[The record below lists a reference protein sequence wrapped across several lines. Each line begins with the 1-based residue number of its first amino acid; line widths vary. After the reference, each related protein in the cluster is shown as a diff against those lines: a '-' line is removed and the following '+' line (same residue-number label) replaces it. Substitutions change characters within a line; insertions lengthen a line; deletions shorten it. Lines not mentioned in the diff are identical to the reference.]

1 MKWQEMIS
9 GGKAALLL
17 LVFTIGVAIAI
28 AINSFVGLFIGGS
41 LENAAIDSSFYFINA
56 SNESQGLTAV
66 GTGFTTVIG
75 NLITNING
83 VQSPFTL
90 WVNLLSVILVLAV
103 FAGFVY
109 LGYTYYSDKK
119 GSKGS
124 SGGGSD
130 MGY

>member
-1 MKWQEMIS
+1 MIR

-17 LVFTIGVAIAI
+17 LLFTIGVAIAI

-41 LENAAIDSSFYFINA
+41 LEVAGDAANFSTEVQAGFA
-56 SNESQGLTAV
+56 S
-66 GTGFTTVIG
+66 TVT

-83 VQSPFTL
+83 VQTPFAL
-90 WVNLLSVILVLAV
+90 WVSLLSVILVLAV

-109 LGYTYYSDKK
+109 LGYQTYQK
-119 GSKGS
+119 GKGGSSKG
-124 SGGGSD
+124 GGD

>member
-1 MKWQEMIS
+1 MKWEEMIS

-41 LENAAIDSSFYFINA
+41 LEAAGASASF
-56 SNESQGLTAV
+56 STQV
-66 GTGFTTVIG
+66 QDGFNTTVT

-83 VQSPFTL
+83 VQSPFAL
-90 WVNLLSVILVLAV
+90 WTNLLSVILVLAV

-119 GSKGS
+119 GGKGDS
-124 SGGGSD
+124 RSGSD

>member
-1 MKWQEMIS
+1 MID

-41 LENAAIDSSFYFINA
+41 LQSAAIDSSFYYINPLNT
-56 SNESQGLTAV
+56 SEGLTVV
-66 GTGFTTVIG
+66 GTGFNTTVT

-119 GSKGS
+119 SGKDN
-124 SGGGSD
+124 SGGGQS

>member
-1 MKWQEMIS
+1 MIS

-17 LVFTIGVAIAI
+17 LVFTIGVAVAI

-41 LENAAIDSSFYFINA
+41 L
-56 SNESQGLTAV
+56 QTA
-66 GTGFTTVIG
+66 GTGAGFSSQVQAGFNTTVT
-75 NLITNING
+75 NLITNITG
-83 VQSPFTL
+83 VQTPFAL

-109 LGYTYYSDKK
+109 LGYQTYKK
-119 GSKGS
+119 GKSGKD
-124 SGGGSD
+124 SGGD

>member
-1 MKWQEMIS
+1 MAEWKDMID

-41 LENAAIDSSFYFINA
+41 LQVAGTAASF
-56 SNESQGLTAV
+56 STEVQ
-66 GTGFTTVIG
+66 TGFNTTVT

-83 VQSPFTL
+83 VQTPFSL
-90 WVNLLSVILVLAV
+90 WVSLLSVILVLAV

-109 LGYTYYSDKK
+109 LGVQYYKGKK
-119 GSKGS
+119 GSGGS
-124 SGGGSD
+124 GGSD

>member
-1 MKWQEMIS
+1 MAQWQDMIS

-41 LENAAIDSSFYFINA
+41 LEVAGTAANFSSEI
-56 SNESQGLTAV
+56 Q
-66 GTGFTTVIG
+66 TGFTTTVN

-83 VQSPFTL
+83 VQTPFSL
-90 WVNLLSVILVLAV
+90 WVSLLSVILVLAV

-109 LGYTYYSDKK
+109 LGVTAYNKKK
-119 GSKGS
+119 GDRGS
-124 SGGGSD
+124 DGSD